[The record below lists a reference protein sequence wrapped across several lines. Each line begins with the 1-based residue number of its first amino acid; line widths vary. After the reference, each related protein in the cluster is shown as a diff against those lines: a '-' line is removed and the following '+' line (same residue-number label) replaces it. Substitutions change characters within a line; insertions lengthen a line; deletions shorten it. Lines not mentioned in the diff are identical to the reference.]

1 MKKPFS
7 ETRACERIV
16 KETLTSGW
24 ENPSLATM
32 NSDSYDFFDNERGS
46 IAIWELRNLIDR
58 VYEAGRKAGKLGN

>member
-7 ETRACERIV
+7 ETSACERIV
-16 KETLTSGW
+16 KETLTAGW

>member
-16 KETLTSGW
+16 KENLTAGW

-32 NSDSYDFFDNERGS
+32 NSDSYDFFDNDRGS

-58 VYEAGRKAGKLGN
+58 VYEADRKASKLGN

>member
-1 MKKPFS
+1 MKKSFS

-16 KETLTSGW
+16 KETLTAGW

-32 NSDSYDFFDNERGS
+32 NSDSYDFFDNDRGS

-58 VYEAGRKAGKLGN
+58 VYEAGRKAGKLEN